1 MRLSTAML
9 PLVGFQIVCA
19 GYFQAVGKP
28 AQAMF
33 LTLSRQVLLLIPAV
47 LILPHFFGLDGVW
60 MSLPVADLGSSVL
73 TGACLLLEFRHLH
86 RATPRPWRRAGRPPW
101 CRKSMR
107 LPAMDHWSFARFGL
121 Q

>member
-9 PLVGFQIVCA
+9 PLVGFQIVSA

-33 LTLSRQVLLLIPAV
+33 LTLSRQVLLLIPAA
-47 LILPHFFGLDGVW
+47 LILPHFFGLNGVW

-73 TGACLLLEFRHLH
+73 TGLWLLLELRHLH
-86 RATPRPWRRAGRPPW
+86 RRHAETVAPGWA
-101 CRKSMR
+101 
-107 LPAMDHWSFARFGL
+107 PAAVPEI
-121 Q
+121 